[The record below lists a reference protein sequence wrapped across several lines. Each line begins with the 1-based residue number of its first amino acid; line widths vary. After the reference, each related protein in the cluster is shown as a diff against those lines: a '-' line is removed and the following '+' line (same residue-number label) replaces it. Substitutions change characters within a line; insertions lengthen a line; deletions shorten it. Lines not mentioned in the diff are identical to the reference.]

1 LNCEVHHKQFSLH
14 SLDCYILFFLLLLLP
29 FHQLNSRKNA
39 VAQSWVVG
47 NRDSGGVRTVAT
59 ARCGGSSSSSQEADN
74 GKEETPDRE
83 PTCTLLPT

>member
-1 LNCEVHHKQFSLH
+1 MRGTSQT
-14 SLDCYILFFLLLLLP
+14 ILSPQSRLLYPFFP
-29 FHQLNSRKNA
+29 SSSSSFPQLNSRKNA

-47 NRDSGGVRTVAT
+47 NKDSGGVRTVAT